1 MENQQQQGLA
11 SILLSGFFLVLFVVA
26 CVLNVAQGDYV
37 SAAGFVLLAI
47 SNIPPL
53 LGTRQD
59 RMTTPQVNTIT
70 NVVAVIGLA
79 LVFISWL
86 GWV

>member
-1 MENQQQQGLA
+1 MENQQQGLT
-11 SILLSGFFLVLFVVA
+11 SIVLSGFFLILFLVA
-26 CVLNVAQGDYV
+26 CVLNTVQEDYV
-37 SAAGFVLLAI
+37 SAAGFLLLAI

-53 LGTRQD
+53 LGMRLEQ
-59 RMTTPQVNTIT
+59 MATPQMNTVT

-79 LVFISWL
+79 LVFISWM